1 MQTETKRKKDSEYS
15 KKYDEKR
22 KATRIPLTL
31 YQDDALEKN
40 ILDLLLAEKNKK
52 QAILEALKKHY
63 GIND

>member
-22 KATRIPLTL
+22 KATRIPLNL
-31 YQDDALEKN
+31 YQDNDLEKE
-40 ILDLLLAEKNKK
+40 ILERLLTEKNKK
-52 QAILEALKKHY
+52 QVILEALKKHY